1 MARPATAPIKL
12 KDGFYIE
19 LRNQGG
25 LKGIKLRRES
35 IEQVLV
41 AIKKYSKTYDV
52 HYLGEFKKGKV
63 INDKLPKESK

>member
-35 IEQVLV
+35 IEQVHM

-63 INDKLPKESK
+63 INDKLPKEGK